1 MMKRTQLPEVLAQL
15 LHQQPAL
22 SSAVEGDFFLTLAS
36 ALLFSAECRL
46 TQRRLRRETR
56 RFICDRSRK
65 WRGRPGGRGRSGER
79 SDTGEGRHTELT
91 SVGAN
96 EDPLSAV
103 RRLMHT
109 HAHQCVRVC
118 VVLVQVIVCSLFVH
132 WQGVNHGNC

>member
-22 SSAVEGDFFLTLAS
+22 SSAVKGDFFLTLAS
-36 ALLFSAECRL
+36 DLLFSAERRL

-56 RFICDRSRK
+56 RLICDRSRK
-65 WRGRPGGRGRSGER
+65 QRGRPGGRGSSGER

-103 RRLMHT
+103 RRLMRTHT
-109 HAHQCVRVC
+109 HQCVC
-118 VVLVQVIVCSLFVH
+118 VVLFQVIVCSVFVH